1 MHELLK
7 DYPFVYTHKVAW
19 GEMDALNHV
28 NNAMY
33 FRHFESTRIELF
45 TKVGLMASLAANQV
59 GPILAETRCRFK
71 APVTYPDTVYI
82 GTYITDLTPNSF
94 IQKYVMVSESLNCV
108 VAEGDGRVVCYD
120 FKNAC
125 KTDLPSGVHEQLI
138 TQRLATD

>member
-7 DYPFVYTHKVAW
+7 GYPFVHTHKVAW
-19 GEMDALNHV
+19 GEMDALNHI
-28 NNAMY
+28 NNTMY

-45 TKVGLMASLAANQV
+45 TKVGLMANLAADQI

-94 IQKYVMVSESLNCV
+94 IQKYVMVSEALNCV

-125 KTDLPSGVHEQLI
+125 KTDLPNAVHEQLLS
-138 TQRLATD
+138 QQMPEG